1 MVLKTP
7 SQTEMDAFP
16 TWPLVRKAFTLC
28 IEDNRGLGG
37 STESQAEDMRPAG
50 EEQGNRSTIAGLT

>member
-16 TWPLVRKAFTLC
+16 AWPLVSKAFAVR
-28 IEDNRGLGG
+28 IEENRGLGG
-37 STESQAEDMRPAG
+37 STESQAEDTRPAG
-50 EEQGNRSTIAGLT
+50 EEQGN